1 MESFDTK
8 GERSMNFVNVDLYKD
23 WITKVVWGV
32 KSNFTKVSADVMKKA
47 QNSNLKSTTESIRK
61 EINSESINST
71 KKASQTT
78 KASIYV
84 KTNSDKLAT
93 ASDDSIA
100 KENSTTPP
108 TKATFSNSTTS
119 QIIKTLNVMKNPL
132 KSMENATIVL
142 PETQSKK
149 STENVNLTSTA
160 NPMSASN
167 LSGNVSSTKASSTAQ
182 PSTVIKSSSS
192 DELST
197 TDSISKA
204 NLVSTVNTLSA
215 NTEAT
220 ATKSQLNLSLSAVSR
235 SAKALNLSSSMNTT
249 NEMRVNSSDAINM
262 SLIDISA
269 NGTDSE
275 ESEKS
280 LLGQFNL
287 PPWMII
293 GATFLGSFLILL
305 FIFCILGQGKPSE
318 HH

>member
-1 MESFDTK
+1 
-8 GERSMNFVNVDLYKD
+8 
-23 WITKVVWGV
+23 
-32 KSNFTKVSADVMKKA
+32 VMKKA

-167 LSGNVSSTKASSTAQ
+167 LSGNVSSTKA